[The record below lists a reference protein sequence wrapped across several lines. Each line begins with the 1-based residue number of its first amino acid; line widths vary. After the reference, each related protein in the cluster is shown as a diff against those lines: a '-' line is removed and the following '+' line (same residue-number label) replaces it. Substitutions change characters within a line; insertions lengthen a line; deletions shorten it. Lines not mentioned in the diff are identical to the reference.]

1 MLYLVIGFIVGLL
14 AASGIFVFWLV
25 RASGGELQIYEQD
38 GQIFPVISVKTKKD
52 FEKRYL
58 LLTTKKY

>member
-1 MLYLVIGFIVGLL
+1 MWYLIIGFIIGLL
-14 AASGIFVFWLV
+14 LASGIFIFWIV

>member
-1 MLYLVIGFIVGLL
+1 MWYLIIGFVVGLL
-14 AASGIFVFWLV
+14 LTSAVFIFWLV

-38 GQIFPVISVKTKKD
+38 GQIYPVISVKSRKD

-58 LLTTKKY
+58 LVVIKRY

>member
-1 MLYLVIGFIVGLL
+1 MLYLIIGFVAGVLL
-14 AASGIFVFWLV
+14 TSAVFIFWLA

-38 GQIFPVISVKTKKD
+38 GQIFPVISVKSKKD

-58 LLTTKKY
+58 LLVTKKY

>member
-14 AASGIFVFWLV
+14 TASGIFIFWLA

-38 GQIFPVISVKTKKD
+38 GQIFPVISVKSKKD

-58 LLTTKKY
+58 LLVTKKY